1 MMFGPRDSWL
11 LPALLGALGAAPGWA
26 QTQDTL
32 TLIASQSLSTDS
44 NLFRLP
50 ASANTL
56 ATVGKS
62 SAAEQIE
69 ATSLTLKFSKAY
81 SLQRFELAVNLIDY
95 RYQNF
100 SYLSFTAHNYNAAWR
115 WSLTP
120 RLHGNLNTDRTET
133 LNSFSDFQGFNLRN
147 QRTNTSSRFNALYE
161 FGGPW
166 EVFGGIS
173 QATQT
178 NLQPLLA
185 ESDYTANSAEAGLRY
200 ALASGSSLAYTLKN
214 ASGQSI
220 NRPFSPAGLYD
231 DGFKQIDH
239 ELKFLWSISGNST
252 ADLTSAYISRTHAHF
267 SQRDYSGL
275 NTAVNFNWNISG
287 KSALSTGWARDLSSY
302 QSASTNYSQTDRL
315 FIGPVWQ
322 LSSKMAARA
331 RYEVARREYLGSPS
345 GLVTAQRSDTTT
357 DASVSLDWQPNQYLT
372 FSATLQ
378 NAKRASTLPGLDYES
393 HMANLSAQF
402 TY

>member
-1 MMFGPRDSWL
+1 MLVRRDSL
-11 LPALLGALGAAPGWA
+11 LLTALLGTLGAAPAWA
-26 QTQDTL
+26 QAQDTL

-50 ASANTL
+50 AHANTMAL
-56 ATVGKS
+56 IGKS

-69 ATSLTLKFSKAY
+69 STSLTLKFSKAY

-100 SYLSFTAHNYNAAWR
+100 NYLSFTAHNYNAAWR
-115 WSLTP
+115 WSFTP
-120 RLHGNLNTDRTET
+120 RLHGNLNADRSET

-147 QRTNTSSRFNALYE
+147 QRTNTSSRFNAIYE
-161 FGGPW
+161 LGGPW
-166 EVFGGIS
+166 EVFGGVS
-173 QATQT
+173 RTTQT

-185 ESDYTANSAEAGLRY
+185 ESDYAANSAEAGLRF
-200 ALASGSSLAYTLKN
+200 AQASGSSLAYTLKN
-214 ASGQSI
+214 ASGQNI
-220 NRPFSPAGLYD
+220 NRAYSPAGLYD
-231 DGFKQIDH
+231 DGFKQVDH
-239 ELKFLWSISGNST
+239 ALKFLWAISGNST
-252 ADLTSAYISRTHAHF
+252 ADLTTAYINRTHAHF

-275 NTAVNFNWNISG
+275 NSAVNLNWNISG
-287 KSALSTGWARDLSSY
+287 KSALSAGWARDLSSY
-302 QSASTNYSQTDRL
+302 QTASTNYSQTDRL

-322 LSSKMAARA
+322 LSPKMVARA

-345 GLVTAQRSDTTT
+345 GLVAPQRSDTTT

-378 NAKRASTLPGLDYES
+378 NAKRASTLPGLDYDS
-393 HMANLSAQF
+393 HMATLSAQF